1 MSRHI
6 FDDRHDTDSRRYC
19 AVYLAGSR
27 LVVEMHDLGAVVQQA
42 FGADEY
48 EAIRTLSAE
57 ETVRLRDLLGAPHD
71 LIAEIGARFDSD
83 AAGFGRF
90 LREHGLEGDFWNRI
104 GS

>member
-27 LVVEMHDLGAVVQQA
+27 LVVEMHDL
-42 FGADEY
+42 
-48 EAIRTLSAE
+48 
-57 ETVRLRDLLGAPHD
+57 
-71 LIAEIGARFDSD
+71 IAEIGARFDSD

-90 LREHGLEGDFWNRI
+90 LREHGLGGDFWNRI